1 MKKIIILALLL
12 QLLSACTSTHL
23 NEGGSYGGV
32 VWDHFSNRSYSK
44 VVRLA
49 EEHCRAFNKSHEMV
63 DKKNAGLWDGEY
75 DQYRFRCVAA
85 PKSSYEVSAPTP
97 RATADGLQNSAPA
110 KISLEDATQKCT
122 SLGFQP
128 GTESFGNCVLK
139 ISR

>member
-1 MKKIIILALLL
+1 MKKVIFLALLL

-23 NEGGSYGGV
+23 NEGSSYGGV
-32 VWDHFSNRSYSK
+32 VRDHFSNRSYSK

-63 DKKNAGLWDGEY
+63 DKENASFLKSEY
-75 DQYRFRCVAA
+75 DTYRFRCVAA
-85 PKSSYEVSAPTP
+85 PKSTYEVSSPAP
-97 RATADGLQNSAPA
+97 RATTDGLQNSAPA

-128 GTESFGNCVLK
+128 GTENFGNCVLK

>member
-1 MKKIIILALLL
+1 MKKIIIFTFFSLV
-12 QLLSACTSTHL
+12 LSACTSTHL
-23 NEGGSYGGV
+23 REGGSWGGV
-32 VWDHFSNRSYSK
+32 VKDHFSDRSYSK

-63 DKKNAGLWDGEY
+63 DKENASFLKSEY
-75 DQYRFRCVAA
+75 DTYRFRCVAA

-97 RATADGLQNSAPA
+97 RSTSDSLQNSAPA
-110 KISLEDATQKCT
+110 KVSLDDATQKCT